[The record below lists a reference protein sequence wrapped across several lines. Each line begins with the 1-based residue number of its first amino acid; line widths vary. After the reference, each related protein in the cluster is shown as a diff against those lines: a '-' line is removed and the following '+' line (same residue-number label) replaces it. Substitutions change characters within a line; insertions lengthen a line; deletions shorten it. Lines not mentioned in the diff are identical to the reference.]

1 MGAEAPMSHLL
12 IRRVVFGLPILLI
25 AVGESGCAAARPL
38 PLVRP
43 ANSAAVTNLADVQLQ
58 PGTQCLVGLTGG
70 EKLRGTCESN
80 SRDRLEFRWWDET
93 RAAERRSSIPHGDIT
108 LVARVVKMSKGTR
121 GWLGAGIGALV
132 SVPFGISI
140 VGDMVVP
147 AAIVGAL
154 IGRAT
159 GNSRAEVIFERPDSS
174 PVP

>member
-1 MGAEAPMSHLL
+1 MSHIL
-12 IRRVVFGLPILLI
+12 IRRAGLGLLILLF

-43 ANSAAVTNLADVQLQ
+43 ANSAVVTNLADLQLQ
-58 PGTQCLVGLTGG
+58 PGTQCLVGLVGG
-70 EKLRGTCESN
+70 ERLRGTCESN
-80 SRDRLEFRWWDET
+80 SGDRLELRWWDET
-93 RAAERRSSIPHGDIT
+93 RAAERQRSIPHADIT

-132 SVPFGISI
+132 SVPFGISM
-140 VGDMVVP
+140 VGDMMVP

-159 GNSRAEVIFERPDSS
+159 GDSRAEVLFERSS
-174 PVP
+174 TSH

>member
-1 MGAEAPMSHLL
+1 MSHSL
-12 IRRVVFGLPILLI
+12 IRRAGPRLLVLII

-43 ANSAAVTNLADVQLQ
+43 VNSAIVTNLADLRFE
-58 PGTQCLVGLTGG
+58 PGTQCLVGLHGG
-70 EKLRGTCESN
+70 GTLRGTCESN
-80 SRDRLEFRWWDET
+80 SGDRLELRWWDGT
-93 RAAERRSSIPHGDIT
+93 RSIPHAEIT

-121 GWLGAGIGALV
+121 GWLGAGISALV

-140 VGDMVVP
+140 VGDMAVP

-159 GNSRAEVIFERPDSS
+159 GDSRAEVLFERPGE
-174 PVP
+174 PPLP